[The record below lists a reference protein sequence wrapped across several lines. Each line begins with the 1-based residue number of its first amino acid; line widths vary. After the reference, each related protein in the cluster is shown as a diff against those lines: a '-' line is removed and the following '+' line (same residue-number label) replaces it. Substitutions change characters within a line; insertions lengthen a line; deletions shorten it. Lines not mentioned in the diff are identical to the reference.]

1 MHLPLRLSLPLHE
14 KKIERHNKSP
24 VAGTSTATH
33 AFHFLPDY
41 DVKELLLAQS

>member
-33 AFHFLPDY
+33 TFHFLPDY
-41 DVKELLLAQS
+41 DVKESLLAQS